1 MPICCGPFF
10 ASSKTGAASAP
21 AKGAAGR
28 RAAQWLLYFRIC
40 CYALCAA
47 AAAVCRRL
55 FSFQC
60 HGAARCANRQI
71 TSVESPGRVAA
82 GPALTPRAGMGGV
95 FLRRRFGWKQALR
108 FTATKQNTTCTYSE
122 EVILD
127 GVYDR
132 DRRMREYKQSMGLIY
147 MTLYLITMFYRAQ
160 SSVEHRT

>member
-1 MPICCGPFF
+1 
-10 ASSKTGAASAP
+10 
-21 AKGAAGR
+21 
-28 RAAQWLLYFRIC
+28 
-40 CYALCAA
+40 
-47 AAAVCRRL
+47 
-55 FSFQC
+55 
-60 HGAARCANRQI
+60 
-71 TSVESPGRVAA
+71 
-82 GPALTPRAGMGGV
+82 MGGV